1 MFRIERT
8 LSPSVIS
15 FFLEFGSV
23 CVCVRRGGR
32 VKSRRMYDDD
42 APDDLMIVS
51 NTDGHGAHTYN
62 QKKKKEEGNGRE
74 DMVVKLLSNSID
86 SSSFFSPPCPTG
98 RDEGVVLSAAGLSA
112 AGVKDTIANES

>member
-1 MFRIERT
+1 VILRTERT

-15 FFLEFGSV
+15 FFFFLEFGCV

-51 NTDGHGAHTYN
+51 NTDGQGAHTYN
-62 QKKKKEEGNGRE
+62 QKKKKEGNGRE

-86 SSSFFSPPCPTG
+86 SSSFFPLLVRRGGMKEQDYQP
-98 RDEGVVLSAAGLSA
+98 RNYKQRE
-112 AGVKDTIANES
+112 